1 MKGHMF
7 WKAEAWSI
15 EVGTDLLWEEKNI
28 LYFKRNR
35 QEKRVGRVVDLTED
49 IKLSPDDSDF
59 LF

>member
-1 MKGHMF
+1 MKGHIF

-15 EVGTDLLWEEKNI
+15 EDGTDLLWEEKNT

-35 QEKRVGRVVDLTED
+35 QEKSVGRVVDLTGD